1 MWSRAGITSCQNDFV
16 TEGKKQM
23 KSTSEINDGFE
34 TILFHTLLPPPD
46 EEAEDGRERKIEGE
60 RGGGVE
66 MWSARQAKLFQFH

>member
-1 MWSRAGITSCQNDFV
+1 MTV

-46 EEAEDGRERKIEGE
+46 EEAEDGRERKMERERE
-60 RGGGVE
+60 RGGGRAVQC
-66 MWSARQAKLFQFH
+66 QAGKTFSISLTISCVITDVV